1 MKINELT
8 EILIEKYGD
17 RYQGMVLI
25 SSKLVIGIDDKDIEI
40 EEYSNKTLDDIL
52 AEIEKAV

>member
-1 MKINELT
+1 MKIHELT

-40 EEYSNKTLDDIL
+40 EEYSNKTLEDIL
-52 AEIEKAV
+52 AEIEKEI

>member
-17 RYQGMVLI
+17 RYQGMALI

-52 AEIEKAV
+52 AEIEKEL